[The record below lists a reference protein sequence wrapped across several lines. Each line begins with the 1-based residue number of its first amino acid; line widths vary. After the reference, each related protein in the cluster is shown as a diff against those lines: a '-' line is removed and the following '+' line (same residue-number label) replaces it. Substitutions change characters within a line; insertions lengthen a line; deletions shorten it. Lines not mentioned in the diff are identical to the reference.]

1 MGNPFSD
8 SSEDLLVLDT
18 REILDAEVV
27 NCIRKMEVLDENQRN
42 EFFKSRLVERTT
54 PLSERIT
61 KNNLRLFKWRPEK
74 DKSRTQEQLLS
85 MKRDRN
91 LFSTLYVASQLRDA
105 DLEEFFSARKPVV
118 TTLAIRLR

>member
-27 NCIRKMEVLDENQRN
+27 NCIRKMEVLGENQRN